1 MIRVKRVAT
10 AGIVGGAELRPA
22 GCRYL
27 SAMSVVPAPTAPPAP
42 DRGDLG
48 ELRACAAVPLPR
60 LRSIPDFVGM
70 PNGDRP
76 LADESIFVSAQAAAL
91 GWFLVCVIATL
102 LISGGVAGVL
112 TWPYTV
118 ALLVAFVWLP
128 GYLSAFRFATL
139 FLEDPPALTV
149 VRPMTPVTVVVSGST
164 TPASTR
170 SALAYLAGQDYAGP
184 FRVILVGGGLADEDV
199 RAAQQAASELGLD
212 LGVLRAGWLGSEEA
226 CNLALPHVATSLVL
240 ALQAGA
246 CLHPSALRLLVA
258 RLESSP
264 RETAAVS
271 GHAFVRNRQCGTRA
285 EVLATDYAQQVDA
298 TRRIENL
305 YQGAQVSEPACMLF
319 QVQALRAVNGLPGGP
334 ASAVAAAWRFLER
347 GWRVGYEPRAIAF
360 TTEPVTLGTAGRSRA
375 RAERGLVESV
385 RATGVDPQ
393 RPTSSRFVTAVARSG
408 LARDLAFVVA
418 GLHAVALLVLGHGAL
433 VIGYLVLVVPVSVA
447 GATLARRGQREVLD
461 EAGLVPPRR
470 RVDPISPLLGL
481 QAVQAPAAIV
491 EALRGW
497 SMRTP
502 RPPRRVTR
510 RRLAGRG
517 PRYA

>member
-1 MIRVKRVAT
+1 MIRVKTVAT
-10 AGIVGGAELRPA
+10 IGIVRGAVLGA
-22 GCRYL
+22 VGCRYL
-27 SAMSVVPAPTAPPAP
+27 TAMSAVPTPTAPAAA

-48 ELRACAAVPLPR
+48 EVRACAAVPLPP

-70 PNGDRP
+70 PTGDRP
-76 LADESIFVSAQAAAL
+76 LADESIFVAAHAAAV
-91 GWFLVCVIATL
+91 GWLLVCVIVTL

-112 TWPYTV
+112 SWPYAV

-128 GYLSAFRFATL
+128 AYLSAFRYATL
-139 FLEDPPALTV
+139 FLEDSPALTV
-149 VRPMTPVTVVVSGST
+149 VRPITPVTVVLSGST
-164 TPASTR
+164 TPESTR
-170 SALAYLAGQDYAGP
+170 SALAYLAGQDYAGR
-184 FRVILVGGGLADEDV
+184 FRVILVGGGLADGDV

-212 LGVLRAGWLGSEEA
+212 LGVLRAGWLGSEGA

-240 ALQAGA
+240 TLQAGA

-285 EVLATDYAQQVDA
+285 EVLAADYAREVDA

-305 YQGAQVSEPACMLF
+305 YQGAQVAEPACTLF
-319 QVQALRAVNGLPGGP
+319 QVQALRAVNDLPDGQAP
-334 ASAVAAAWRFLER
+334 AVTAAWRFLER

-375 RAERGLVESV
+375 RGERIVVDSA
-385 RATGVDPQ
+385 RATGVDHQ
-393 RPTSSRFVTAVARSG
+393 RRPASRFVTAVARSG
-408 LARDLAFVVA
+408 LARDLAFTVA
-418 GLHAVALLVLGHGAL
+418 GLHAVALLVWGHGAL
-433 VIGYLVLVVPVSVA
+433 VLSYLVLVVPVA
-447 GATLARRGQREVLD
+447 LAAAALARRGQREVLD
-461 EAGLVPPRR
+461 EAGLVTPRR
-470 RVDPISPLLGL
+470 LIDPISPMLGL
-481 QAVQAPAAIV
+481 QAVQAPAAIA

-497 SMRTP
+497 PTRT
-502 RPPRRVTR
+502 RRSPRRVTR
-510 RRLAGRG
+510 WRLGRRG